1 MQDFFHPQLVCIYI
15 YIYLYLAYLK
25 FIPMVKS
32 LWNPQAQAVAQQG
45 LAPLSEKEPDAEL
58 EEPKARQGWL
68 DYDFPIWKC

>member
-1 MQDFFHPQLVCIYI
+1 
-15 YIYLYLAYLK
+15 
-25 FIPMVKS
+25 MVKS